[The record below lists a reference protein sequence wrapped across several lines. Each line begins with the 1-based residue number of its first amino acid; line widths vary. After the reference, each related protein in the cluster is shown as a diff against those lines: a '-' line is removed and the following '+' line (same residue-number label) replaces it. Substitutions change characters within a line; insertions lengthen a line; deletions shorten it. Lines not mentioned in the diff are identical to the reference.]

1 MKLTPAGKI
10 KTVSPFLLFFPFFPL
25 YVAIILVFHSN
36 VLADDEA
43 RYLMYA
49 KNLIHGYYAAP
60 PPNDT
65 IINGPGYPII
75 LMPFVAVNAPV
86 LWAILANAL
95 FYYLSIVFLYKTL
108 LRISSFKIALFV
120 SLFWACYYNSFQD
133 MLYIYTEPLTCL
145 VVSLLLYF
153 FTRAFEPQTHQ
164 GKRKYIYL
172 AGIAMGYLALTKIV
186 FCYVVLFIFIG
197 SCLVWV
203 LNRKS
208 INHRRN
214 LAISLIAFATMLPY
228 FIYTYNLT
236 GRIYY
241 VGNPGA
247 DALYWLSNPYKL
259 EYGDWLTYPR
269 DPGPDIYRVHFS
281 QDSLDAHHR
290 KDFDSIYQFDGA
302 KRDDAFRSIAMKH
315 IKSHP
320 VKFIEN
326 CISNIGRM
334 LFSFPNS
341 YTLQNNKTL
350 LRLPLNGLIVVLCI
364 FCLIPTILNWKRI
377 SYPLRF
383 LLFFVLIYLGLSTV
397 VSGLTRMFTVVVPI
411 FLIWIA
417 YIIQRTLTVR
427 LKFQDV

>member
-1 MKLTPAGKI
+1 MKL
-10 KTVSPFLLFFPFFPL
+10 KTSSPYLIFLPFLFI
-25 YVAIILVFHSN
+25 YIIIILIFHN
-36 VLADDEA
+36 YNQLAGDEA
-43 RYLMYA
+43 RYFGYA
-49 KNLIHGYYAAP
+49 ENLTHGYYAAP
-60 PPNDT
+60 PPNDA
-65 IINGPGYPII
+65 IINGPGYPIV
-75 LMPFVAVNAPV
+75 LMPFAALNAPV
-86 LWAILANAL
+86 IWAVLANAL
-95 FYYLSIVFLYKTL
+95 FYYLSVVFLYKTL
-108 LRISSFKIALFV
+108 LRISSFKAALFI

-133 MLYIYTEPLTCL
+133 MLFVYTEPFTCL
-145 VVSLLLYF
+145 VISVLLYF
-153 FTRAFEPQTHQ
+153 FTRAFEPEDLY
-164 GKRKYIYL
+164 KKKKYVYL
-172 AGIAMGYLALTKIV
+172 AGMAMGYLALTKIV
-186 FCYVVLFIFIG
+186 FCYVVLFLFIG

-247 DALYWLSNPYKL
+247 DALYWLSNPYKG
-259 EYGDWLTYPR
+259 EYGDWLSYPR

-290 KDFDSIYQFDGA
+290 KDFDSIYQFNGP
-302 KRDDAFRSIAMKH
+302 KRDDAFKSMAMKH
-315 IKSHP
+315 IKSNP
-320 VKFIEN
+320 VKFIKN

-350 LRLPLNGLIVVLCI
+350 LRLPLNGLIVVFSI
-364 FCLIPTILNWKRI
+364 FCLVATILNWRRI
-377 SYPLRF
+377 RYPIRY

-397 VSGLTRMFTVVVPI
+397 VSGLTRMFTIVVPI

-417 YIIQRTLTVR
+417 YIIVRTLTVR
-427 LKFQDV
+427 IKFQDV